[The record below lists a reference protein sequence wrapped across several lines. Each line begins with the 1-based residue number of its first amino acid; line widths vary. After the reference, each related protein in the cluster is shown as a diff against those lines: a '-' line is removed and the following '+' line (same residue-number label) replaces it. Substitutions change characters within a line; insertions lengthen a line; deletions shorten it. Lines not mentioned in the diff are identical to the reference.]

1 MSELASSNR
10 AQARYKLEGEYPT
23 NFGVTMTAGNGTNV
37 NMTSETLTF
46 DQKYEMSKVL
56 RSDRSPA
63 GHTLVSVSSAGA
75 LNVEHQYREF
85 DPFYESVMG
94 NVFTAYGT
102 DGVSAEI
109 DLTLA
114 SGTITAGSATSG
126 ADAFTTL
133 HKGQWVSLIPPAGA
147 TTAVKEYFR
156 RRAFRLHLT
165 TAPTSTVI
173 TLDATT
179 PINTTIAGTD
189 GSDFKIATSRLY
201 TGTRMWSY
209 NLEVAHEDVDVFR
222 LYRGQIPG
230 KINWKLTIG
239 QIVAGS
245 IEFMGKDMD
254 ALGDATFMGTP
265 VAVQPFGQA
274 NATRGVFDII
284 EGTAS
289 ISATTYIKSGEFT
302 IDGSL
307 RMQDAIGVLGAA
319 GIAPG
324 TFRVGGTLEV
334 YFANKVMYQK
344 FLDGNKSSLCIP
356 ILDNDGN
363 GYVYYFP
370 YVTYTAAKVNATG
383 QDQDAV
389 LSMSFECDYD
399 AVSSGA
405 DTTANKVCAIYRVG
419 AIRAV

>member
-1 MSELASSNR
+1 MTVLASSNR
-10 AQARYKLEGEYPT
+10 AQARYKLEGLYPT
-23 NFGVTMTAGNGTNV
+23 NFGTTMSAGNGTNV
-37 NMTSETLTF
+37 NMTSETLNF
-46 DQKYEMSKVL
+46 DEKYEMSKVL
-56 RSDRSPA
+56 RSDRAPA

-75 LNVEHQYREF
+75 LNAEHQYREY

-102 DGVSAEI
+102 DGVSAAI
-109 DLTLA
+109 DDLTLA
-114 SGTITAGSATSG
+114 SGTITAGVAPTG
-126 ADAFTTL
+126 ADAFTTI
-133 HKGQWVSLIPPAGA
+133 HKGQWFSIIPDAGA
-147 TTAVKEYFR
+147 STAVKEYLR
-156 RRAFRLHLT
+156 RRAFRAHLT
-165 TAPTSTVI
+165 TAATSTVI

-179 PINTTIAGTD
+179 PINTAIVSALTD
-189 GSDFKIATSRLY
+189 AKISTSRLY
-201 TGTRMWSY
+201 TGTNMWSY
-209 NLEVAHEDVDVFR
+209 NLEIAHEDISVFR

-239 QIVAGS
+239 QIVTGS

-307 RMQDAIGVLGAA
+307 RMQDAVGVLGAA

-334 YFANKVMYQK
+334 YFANKTMYQK

-383 QDQDAV
+383 QDQDST
-389 LSMSFECDYD
+389 LSMTFECDYD
-399 AVSSGA
+399 AVASGA

-419 AIRAV
+419 AVRA